1 MVEAG
6 YGNTS
11 NKDSFVEGIEE
22 KIEFVGKPIKLG
34 NSTNLNESSKDTI
47 KQDVENSQ
55 RVL

>member
-1 MVEAG
+1 MVVAG
-6 YGNTS
+6 YGNSS
-11 NKDSFVEGIEE
+11 NKDSFVEE